1 MRATCGTGK
10 GSSGMA
16 RNISEHDKTLT
27 DEIAAI
33 DALCDQI
40 LDRLPYETGD
50 MARVYRA
57 GQIMMASLIKHDILL
72 RLRHTHTT

>member
-1 MRATCGTGK
+1 
-10 GSSGMA
+10 MA

-50 MARVYRA
+50 MARAYRA
-57 GQIMMASLIKHDILL
+57 GQIMMASLLTILTL
-72 RLRHTHTT
+72 LAITLLISWWADTHHF

>member
-1 MRATCGTGK
+1 
-10 GSSGMA
+10 MA

-50 MARVYRA
+50 MARTYRA

-72 RLRHTHTT
+72 RLHHTHTT

>member
-1 MRATCGTGK
+1 
-10 GSSGMA
+10 MA

-33 DALCDQI
+33 DALCDQV

-50 MARVYRA
+50 VAYAYRA
-57 GQIMMASLIKHDILL
+57 VQIMMASLIKYDILL